1 MTPKLYQLKS
11 GFAKHN
17 NHLIYFVAV
26 PLFETQKA
34 VYLYGHGTTE
44 TARIG
49 VCCNCGR
56 KLTHPVSVELGIGPE
71 CGQHFHDWNLIGG
84 YTQENIERLKGAMVD
99 IKFNSWVPKS
109 QIDCTHETKE
119 IVNVPPDHPMLK
131 RRTDTLDVFS
141 LSPAPQI
148 NNSNSNE
155 NMNIQR
161 PPSRSLKT
169 CQVIESKGNYTN
181 NLIKIVFP
189 YDLNDIANVKTL
201 PDRRFLPE
209 QRCWTV
215 PVKADNLEKLKSW
228 GFTLSPEL
236 ESVLEQSRPE
246 NTVKV
251 ETLKP
256 MVIPGLNGE
265 LFPFQGVGVT
275 FIDLK
280 KGRALIADDMGL
292 GKTIQAI
299 GWLQLHPELRPA
311 IIVVPASVK
320 LNWLREM
327 TKWMS
332 KPRCEVLSGTKPY
345 VTKGEILIINYDIVS
360 AWLPVLKVKG
370 FKVLIMDEIQSIKNS
385 TAKRTKAVKQLAKG
399 INHVIGLSGTPIVN
413 RPVEI
418 YNALSIINS
427 SAIPNFKEYTNKFCD
442 AHYNGFGW
450 DFKGAT
456 NTDELHRL
464 LVNSFMIR
472 RLKKDVLKDLPDKLK
487 SFVPIELDNEKEYQY
502 AEKNFIDYVRGTKG
516 QIAAE
521 RASNAAVLAEIEG
534 LKQLAVSGKINQCI
548 DWISDFLETD
558 NKLVVFAVHK
568 FVIDKLMEAFPNISV
583 KIDGSVSM
591 AQRDQAVQSFQND
604 PKITLFVGNIQ
615 AAGVGLTL
623 TSSSNVVFLELP
635 WTPGALVQAEDRCHR
650 IGQKDSV
657 TIHYLLA
664 TDTIEEKIARL
675 LDSKRKVIDAVM
687 DGVKTDE
694 TSLLSELM
702 KEYL

>member
-1 MTPKLYQLKS
+1 MTPKLYELKS
-11 GFAKHN
+11 GFARHN
-17 NHLIYFVAV
+17 NLLIYFVAV

-44 TARIG
+44 TVKMG
-49 VCCNCGR
+49 VCCACGR
-56 KLTHPVSVELGIGPE
+56 TLTHPVSVELGIGPE
-71 CGQHFHDWNLIGG
+71 CGRHFHDWDLIGG
-84 YTQENIERLKGAMVD
+84 YTPENIERLKGAMIE
-99 IKFNSWVPKS
+99 IKFDSWVPKS
-109 QIDCTHETKE
+109 QITQTFDTTE
-119 IVNVPPDHPMLK
+119 IVTVPSDHPMLK
-131 RRTDTLDVFS
+131 RREDVLNVFP
-141 LSPAPQI
+141 PAPQ
-148 NNSNSNE
+148 NNETNSNE
-155 NMNIQR
+155 MIR
-161 PPSRSLKT
+161 TPIKVT
-169 CQVIESKGNYTN
+169 KCCQVIESKGNYTN

-189 YDLNDIANVKTL
+189 YDLNDIVNVKTL
-201 PDRRFLPE
+201 PDRRFIPD
-209 QRCWTV
+209 QRCWTA
-215 PVKADNLEKLKSW
+215 PIKPDNLEKLKSW
-228 GFTLSPEL
+228 GFSLSPEL
-236 ESVLEQSRPE
+236 ESVLEQSKPE
-246 NTVKV
+246 NAVKV

-280 KGRALIADDMGL
+280 KGRALIADEQGL

-311 IIVVPASVK
+311 VIVVPASVK

-345 VTKGEILIINYDIVS
+345 VTEGEILIINYDIVA

-370 FKVLIMDEIQSIKNS
+370 FKVLIMDEIQYLKNS
-385 TAKRTKAVKQLAKG
+385 STKRTKALKQLAKG

-427 SAIPNFKEYTNKFCD
+427 SAIPNFKEYTNKFCG

-502 AEKNFIDYVRGTKG
+502 AERNFIDYVRGTKG

-521 RASNAAVLAEIEG
+521 KASNAAVLAEIEG

-548 DWISDFLETD
+548 EWIRDFLETD

-568 FVIDKLMEAFPNISV
+568 FVIDRLMEAFPDISV

-591 AQRDQAVQSFQND
+591 TQRDSAVQSFQND

-623 TSSSNVVFLELP
+623 TAASNVAFLELP
-635 WTPGALVQAEDRCHR
+635 WTPGAVSQASDRVHR
-650 IGQKDSV
+650 IGQKDCV
-657 TIHYLLA
+657 TIHFLLA
-664 TDTIEEKIARL
+664 MDTIEEKIAKL
-675 LDSKRKVIDAVM
+675 LDNKVKVIDAVM
-687 DGVKTDE
+687 DGIKTE
-694 TSLLSELM
+694 ESSLLSELM